1 MLNPSEQPFA
11 RRLPAIVAVTAACVL
26 LPMDVSMVPVALP
39 SIARA
44 LHVSQSDTV
53 LLVSI
58 YNLVLAMSLLPLAA
72 LGERTGLRRM
82 FLSGMLVYAAAS
94 ATCLV
99 AQNINMLLVLRAFQ
113 ALGAAA
119 VLSVVIALV
128 RALYP
133 PHQLGRGLGF
143 NTIAGSS
150 GAALGPVVS
159 GLVLSVAPWQAV
171 FLVGVPL
178 AVLALALGQTLPT
191 IEPRRS
197 KFDTKG
203 ALLCAATF
211 GLLVGGLESF
221 TQHLP
226 LMATG
231 AILAVGC
238 IVATIFVRHERTE
251 DNPILPVDLLVQ
263 PRLALSV
270 AAGFSTTL
278 ATGMMV
284 LAVPFRFNELG
295 FGPAEIGAMIAPYAI
310 SSMIVAPASG
320 MLSDRFSPAT
330 LGTFGLSFATLGLT
344 ALAFLPEDPTYL
356 SVAWRMV
363 LCGLGLGMFFAPN
376 ARLIVGSV
384 PLTRA
389 ASASSLLSTIRSVGG
404 ALGASLFGVLLTI
417 NGLGVRPALFIAVG
431 FCIIGLLGSI
441 ARQRLPQPTES

>member
-1 MLNPSEQPFA
+1 
-11 RRLPAIVAVTAACVL
+11 
-26 LPMDVSMVPVALP
+26 MVPVALP

-72 LGERTGLRRM
+72 LGERTGLRQTFLAGM
-82 FLSGMLVYAAAS
+82 FIYAVAS
-94 ATCLV
+94 ATCLF
-99 AQNINMLLVLRAFQ
+99 AQNINMLLILRAFQ

-119 VLSVVIALV
+119 ALSVVIALV
-128 RALYP
+128 RSLYP
-133 PHQLGRGLGF
+133 PHQLGRGLGV

-150 GAALGPVVS
+150 GAALGPVIS
-159 GLVLSVAPWQAV
+159 GLALAVAPWQIV
-171 FLVGVPL
+171 FVAGVPL
-178 AVLALALGQTLPT
+178 AVLALLLGRTLPF
-191 IEPRRS
+191 IEPRKS
-197 KFDTKG
+197 KFDYKG

-226 LMATG
+226 LIATG
-231 AILAVGC
+231 AILGAGC
-238 IVATIFVRHERTE
+238 IVASVFVRHERAE
-251 DNPILPVDLLVQ
+251 EHPILPVDLLAQ

-270 AAGFSTTL
+270 GAGFSTTL

-284 LAVPFRFNELG
+284 LAIPFRFTELG
-295 FGPAEIGAMIAPYAI
+295 FGPAEIGAMIAPFAI

-344 ALAFLPEDPTYL
+344 SLAFLPADPTYL

-363 LCGLGLGMFFAPN
+363 LCGLGFGMFFSPN

-384 PLTRA
+384 PLGRA

-404 ALGASLFGVLLTI
+404 ALGASLFGVLLAI
-417 NGLGVRPALFIAVG
+417 DGLGVRPALFCAVG

-441 ARQRLPQPTES
+441 ARQRLPQDAEN